1 MPKPRKQLVSLEA
14 TPYYHCVSRCV
25 RRAFLCG
32 TDSEGRSF
40 EHRRGWIEK
49 LILDQAQVFCIDIA
63 AYAVMSNHFHVVL
76 HVSQQ
81 RARGLTDL
89 EVVQRWHQ
97 LYQGVLLSQKFE
109 RGEVLSESQQAMLD
123 ERIDEWRERLMSI
136 SWFMRRLNETVARLA
151 NEEDQCTGHFWEGR
165 FKSQALLDEK
175 ALAAC
180 MAYVDLNPLRAAM
193 TKTPEESA
201 HTSVKKRAE
210 KAKEA
215 HSPNHPQQQAYGLQP
230 FSGNPRK
237 DMPEGIQMR
246 LTDYLDL
253 VDWTGRQIRENKRGS
268 ISEAEPA
275 IMDRL
280 GIDAE
285 HWLYITQNFESEFK
299 GIVGAAHEVKSK
311 ITKFWDGQRERRRA
325 AGIAACKLRLS

>member
-1 MPKPRKQLVSLEA
+1 
-14 TPYYHCVSRCV
+14 
-25 RRAFLCG
+25 
-32 TDSEGRSF
+32 
-40 EHRRGWIEK
+40 
-49 LILDQAQVFCIDIA
+49 
-63 AYAVMSNHFHVVL
+63 MSNHFHVVL

-81 RARGLTDL
+81 RARGLTNL

-97 LYQGVLLSQKFE
+97 LYQGTLLSQKFE
-109 RGEVLSESQQAMLD
+109 RGEVLSASQQAMLD
-123 ERIDEWRERLMSI
+123 ERIEEWRERLMSI

-151 NEEDQCTGHFWEGR
+151 NEEDLCTGHFWEGR

-193 TKTPEESA
+193 AKTPEQSE

-215 HSPNHPQQQAYGLQP
+215 HLPNYPQQQAYPLLP
-230 FSGNPRK
+230 FAGNPRQ
-237 DMPEGIQMR
+237 DMPEGIQVR

-299 GIVGAAHEVKSK
+299 GIVGAVDELKSK
-311 ITKFWDGQRERRRA
+311 VSLFWNDQRERSRT
-325 AGIAACKLRLS
+325 AGIQACKLRLS